1 MASEDFRRCIV
12 SIPRDDHRLAGLA
25 GAEISA
31 GNVVYRLGSSLGTG
45 STAATFV
52 ATRHGAEGDL
62 SVVVKVTLPS
72 VLHAAGAAA
81 ALAIRKEAVSL
92 GRLSSVA
99 SPNPFVIRLLDV
111 GEIDLEGGGARTAL
125 PFIALEYVHGGAE
138 GTTLAARVARA
149 VEETGYAFDLRRIE
163 RAIRALGS
171 GLGAIHAMR
180 VIHRDLSPDHVLC
193 CGGGDDE
200 LFKIAEFGFARALGM
215 KETFGRV
222 QLGKPGYA
230 APEQNGDDRS
240 KIGPWS
246 DVYALAAT
254 LFFAI
259 TGREF
264 AKSIDPL
271 AAFRGERTSNRSMLL
286 DSPALHPELR
296 SRTEA
301 CHAIERVLADSMAQ
315 APDRRPPSAEVLAS
329 RLLGGI
335 QLGAR
340 VLGSRASFSP
350 RSKPPSSP
358 RGGEIFRWSVAARP
372 RSDLAVRSVAW
383 SGDGRALAATDRGLA
398 FWDATRWT
406 EAVRQTNGLA
416 RWVRSMGAGS
426 WLVGGDGPFLQRF
439 DGTSL
444 VDVLEAPPSPDA
456 IGPLRAQHASGDIE
470 DLAAFVFASDRGP
483 SPMLYGL
490 CGGRWLAPLS
500 LDVDVVTALARVG
513 DRRWLVAG
521 RARDG
526 GGWLGVYDPLSF
538 RVERLPTSAAP
549 TFLAAAGLPSRGVGL
564 ACGLGGSLAW
574 FDGSKLVPAGPLHD
588 PVPLSAAAFEGD
600 ARIWVGGA
608 GALFCARAAQPA
620 WRLAWSESRF
630 QAPFASIYADDGR
643 ILAMSVDGGVVEG
656 RLE

>member
-1 MASEDFRRCIV
+1 MT
-12 SIPRDDHRLAGLA
+12 GLT

-31 GNVVYRLGSSLGTG
+31 GDVTYRLGHPLGTG
-45 STAATFV
+45 STATTFI
-52 ATRHGAEGDL
+52 ATRRGAEGDL
-62 SVVVKVTLPS
+62 SVVVKVTLPA
-72 VLHAAGAAA
+72 VLNAAGAAA

-125 PFIALEYVHGGAE
+125 PFIALEYVHGGE
-138 GTTLAARVARA
+138 GGTTLTARVERTIA
-149 VEETGYAFDLRRIE
+149 ETGHAFDLRRIE
-163 RAIRALGS
+163 RAIRALTS

-193 CGGGDDE
+193 CGRGDDE
-200 LFKIAEFGFARALGM
+200 ILKIAEFGFARALGM
-215 KETFGRV
+215 KETFGSV
-222 QLGKPGYA
+222 KLGRPGYA
-230 APEQNGDDRS
+230 APEQNGDERS
-240 KIGPWS
+240 KVGPWS

-254 LFFAI
+254 LYFTM
-259 TGREF
+259 TGREY

-271 AAFRGERTSNRSMLL
+271 AAFRGERNSYRSMLI

-301 CHAIERVLADSMAQ
+301 CHAIERVLADAMAQ
-315 APDRRPPSAEVLAS
+315 NPDRRPPSAEVLGS
-329 RLLGGI
+329 RLLGAI

-340 VLGSRASFSP
+340 VLAPRSAISSFAP

-358 RGGEIFRWSVAARP
+358 REGESFRWSVAARP

-383 SGDGRALAATDRGLA
+383 SGDGRALTATDRGLA

-406 EAVRQTNGLA
+406 EAARQSTGLA
-416 RWVRSMGAGS
+416 RWVRSMGAGQ
-426 WLVGGDGPFLQRF
+426 WLVGGDGPILQRF

-444 VDVLEAPPSPDA
+444 VDVLEAPLPADPTL
-456 IGPLRAQHASGDIE
+456 GPLRSQHASGDIE
-470 DLAAFVFASDRGP
+470 DLAAFVFAPDRGQ
-483 SPMLYGL
+483 PMLYGL

-500 LDVDVVTALARVG
+500 LDVDVVTALARIG

-526 GGWLGVYDPLSF
+526 GGWLGVYEPLSF
-538 RVERLPTSAAP
+538 RVERLPTNAAP
-549 TFLAAAGLPSRGVGL
+549 TFLGAAGLPERGVGL
-564 ACGLGGSLAW
+564 ACGLGGSVAW
-574 FDGSKLVPAGPLHD
+574 FDGTQLVPTGPLHES
-588 PVPLSAAAFEGD
+588 VPLSAAAFEGD
-600 ARIWVGGA
+600 ARVWVGGA
-608 GALFCARAAQPA
+608 GAMFCARAGQSA
-620 WRLAWSESRF
+620 WRLAWSDRRF